1 MEFSP
6 KDIDALLD
14 EASVYAR
21 VAHLRSGVIPSPQ
34 ATARLHSVAAE
45 LQWILCRRKHLV
57 NDSRPTRRI
66 EHALHMC
73 RAAVAP
79 VRRLPCELLIM
90 IFELALPENWEETY
104 VTTIPNFASVCHY
117 WREAAIGYG
126 RFWSNITVHQTCP
139 EEAVA
144 KRIDWSAN
152 EPLSVSLRHE
162 GGCPQGKDV
171 EWNAS
176 ALHALF
182 SQSHRMRRF
191 SVHAAIYYEDILC
204 AIGPYWPTEFP
215 QLKELDL
222 AVVDN
227 LADIVEDFIGIAP
240 NVVKLELFCHY
251 VPRSFEVIPAWDL
264 THLEL
269 SLLENGQ
276 CLEEII
282 GVIAV
287 YAPTLESLDV
297 YVLDVGDIDEEY
309 ETIMFPHL
317 RSLKLL
323 YDACYLCRHVVAPQI
338 TSIRLDRPNPGMSG
352 EDESELAALLTL
364 LRRSGGPTGVCPLES
379 LELLGMTPAE
389 PQLVLDCFRLTPK
402 LIHLTIRDGD
412 ECLKLL
418 KDGDLERLIISPELL
433 LAMTRSTVADD
444 VPQNRLLPKLSTLG
458 LHLEYKDEATQMLL
472 GDMIA
477 SRQTISE
484 SDYMLPLAS
493 YRNFPDYDT
502 EW

>member
-21 VAHLRSGVIPSPQ
+21 VAHFRSGVIPSPQ

-66 EHALHMC
+66 EHALCMC

-79 VRRLPCELLIM
+79 IRRLPCELLIM
-90 IFELALPENWEETY
+90 IFELALPENWEAAY

-126 RFWSNITVHQTCP
+126 RFWANITVHQTCP

-144 KRIDWSAN
+144 N
-152 EPLSVSLRHE
+152 H
-162 GGCPQGKDV
+162 GCPQGEDV
-171 EWNAS
+171 EWNS
-176 ALHALF
+176 NALHTLF

-191 SVHAAIYYEDILC
+191 SVHAAIYYEDIIR

-222 AVVDN
+222 AVFDN

-240 NVVKLELFCHY
+240 DVVKLELFCHY
-251 VPRSFEVIPAWDL
+251 VPRSFEVIPA
-264 THLEL
+264 
-269 SLLENGQ
+269 
-276 CLEEII
+276 
-282 GVIAV
+282 
-287 YAPTLESLDV
+287 
-297 YVLDVGDIDEEY
+297 LDVGEIDEEY
-309 ETIMFPHL
+309 DTIMFPHL
-317 RSLKLL
+317 RTLKLH

-338 TSIRLDRPNPGMSG
+338 TSIRLERPNPGMSG

-364 LRRSGGPTGVCPLES
+364 LQRFGGPTGVFPLES

-389 PQLVLDCFRLTPK
+389 PQLVLDCFGLTPK

-433 LAMTRSTVADD
+433 LAMTRSTVSDD
-444 VPQNRLLPKLSTLG
+444 APQNRLLPKLSTLG
-458 LHLEYKDEATQMLL
+458 LHLEYKDEETQMLL
-472 GDMIA
+472 HDMIA
-477 SRQTISE
+477 SRQTISD